1 MGLKDEDYRKA
12 LEEKQRQLQV
22 EYIKLQME
30 KQKEEARMSISGA
43 TGLGNLIGSMGGAGQ
58 QALNSNG
65 INPYQAQ
72 QAQQAVNAAGPM
84 GGGNLTYTATTG
96 TWGVG
101 TGVTLNNIAHPI
113 GLKVLTEKDI
123 HHDAMKAPLSALV
136 DMWTMRWQGNWV
148 NEGEFDEDDF
158 WRLALVRLLGASKL
172 EKHNLADQHRS
183 VYRIIE

>member
-22 EYIKLQME
+22 EYIKLQMQ
-30 KQKEEARMSISGA
+30 KQKEEARMAGLMSS
-43 TGLGNLIGSMGGAGQ
+43 LGNLVGAGQ
-58 QALNSNG
+58 QGALQSNG
-65 INPYQAQ
+65 TNPHH
-72 QAQQAVNAAGPM
+72 QQAVQAG
-84 GGGNLTYTATTG
+84 NVTYTATTG

-123 HHDAMKAPLSALV
+123 QHDAMKAPLSALV

>member
-1 MGLKDEDYRKA
+1 MGLKDEDYANA
-12 LEEKQRQLQV
+12 LEHQRLHQV
-22 EYIKLQME
+22 ALMKLEMQ

-58 QALNSNG
+58 QGALQSNG
-65 INPYQAQ
+65 TNPHH
-72 QAQQAVNAAGPM
+72 QQAVQA
-84 GGGNLTYTATTG
+84 GNLTYTATTG